1 MTSRACLNKWA
12 LTTMN
17 SNDLDYLYSIIF
29 EILSKLRADDLFHQ
43 PLLLSFVSVLS
54 QFTFF
59 KS

>member
-29 EILSKLRADDLFHQ
+29 EILSKLRADDLISSALVVIQ
-43 PLLLSFVSVLS
+43 PVA
-54 QFTFF
+54 
-59 KS
+59 